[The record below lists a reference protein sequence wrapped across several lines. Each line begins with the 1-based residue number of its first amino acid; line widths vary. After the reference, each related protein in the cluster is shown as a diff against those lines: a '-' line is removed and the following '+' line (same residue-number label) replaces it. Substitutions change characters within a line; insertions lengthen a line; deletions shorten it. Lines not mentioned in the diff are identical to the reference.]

1 MNPLGPA
8 NPEYIL
14 VVEDSPVQ
22 AAMVCYLLEQQGYRA
37 TWTTTI
43 GEARE
48 RVRTAPP
55 DLLLLDRGLPDGD
68 GSELCRE
75 LKADPSTQ
83 EIPVILVT
91 ARDRIEERVE
101 GLLGGA
107 DDYVPKP
114 YPKEELLA
122 RVHGCLRT
130 RALQRAL
137 RQKAEEIEQKNQ
149 ELVATQAR
157 LVRAE
162 RLAAIGE
169 IGLAIRHEVNNPLGT
184 IMGYAELLL
193 RDREG
198 LPPEVQKNL
207 EAIHRA
213 CIRIR
218 DIVRGLEGLREDRTV
233 EYIPGMQMTDLRGGE
248 AGESEGGS
256 P

>member
-1 MNPLGPA
+1 MNPPGPA
-8 NPEYIL
+8 NPEHIL

-22 AAMVCYLLEQQGYRA
+22 ASLVCSLLEEQGYRA
-37 TWTTTI
+37 TSTTTI
-43 GEARE
+43 GDARE
-48 RVRTAPP
+48 QIRTEPP

-68 GSELCRE
+68 GSALCQE
-75 LKADPSTQ
+75 LKADPSTR
-83 EIPVILVT
+83 EIPIILVT

-101 GLLGGA
+101 GLRGGA
-107 DDYVPKP
+107 DDYIPKP
-114 YPKEELLA
+114 YPREELLA
-122 RVHGCLRT
+122 RVQGCLRT

-137 RQKAEEIEQKNQ
+137 RQKAEEVEQKNQ
-149 ELVATQAR
+149 ELLATQAR
-157 LVRAE
+157 LVQAE

-184 IMGYAELLL
+184 IMGNADLLL
-193 RDREG
+193 REREN

-218 DIVRGLEGLREDRTV
+218 DIVRRLEDLRQDRTV
-233 EYIPGMQMTDLRGGE
+233 EYIPGMQMTDLRGEE